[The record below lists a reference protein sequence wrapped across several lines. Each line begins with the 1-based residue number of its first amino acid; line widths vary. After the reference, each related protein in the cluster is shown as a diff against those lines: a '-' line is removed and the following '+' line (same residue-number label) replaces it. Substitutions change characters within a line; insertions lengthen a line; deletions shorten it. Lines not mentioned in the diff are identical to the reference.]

1 MTKEMITRILSGVG
15 IAPNVP
21 ARIPEL
27 RAINL
32 RSNGNHV
39 IDARTDE
46 VTFDNENSVVEIK
59 EYEIIPVNGIFLHP
73 EIHSDKIEYFA
84 PKTTILKKFRK
95 PQVKDIV
102 VSVDNTSGEYKIL
115 GNITELTYEY
125 FKLDKPVT
133 DLVNVTLLYCDPDNF
148 GNAIRDIYD
157 NRCFYLSKPAT
168 KFPVDIYIDYSAI
181 VSISAV
187 NSQQN
192 YF

>member
-32 RSNGNHV
+32 RSNGNHI

-46 VTFDNENSVVEIK
+46 VTFDNVNSAVEIK
-59 EYEIIPVNGIFLHP
+59 EYEIIPVNGIFLHH

-133 DLVNVTLLYCDPDNF
+133 DLVNATLLYCDPDNF